1 LRLFIIAA
9 TLFLSAFLLFV
20 CQPMVGKM
28 FLPYLGGTAAVWT
41 TCVLFFQFMLLMGYV
56 YAHLLG
62 RIPVVRKQIAIHG
75 ILLLLP
81 LAFLPIRFS
90 AAPAESFSRHPSLQL
105 LAGLMIST
113 AIPFFVVSTTAPLVQ
128 NWLSKTTHSASS
140 DPYFLYSVSN
150 AGSLLALTAYP
161 FVIEPRI
168 GAASQSRFW
177 FAGYI
182 ALIVMFAL
190 TVAALREAQARQR
203 EASRDERRWASRVK
217 HGEQPIGRI
226 GVKTRLY
233 WIAASFIPSGLMLAV
248 TNHIAANVGSVP
260 FLWLL
265 PLALYLLTFILAFG
279 RRLHTSST
287 RVSALIPILLLGVFP
302 LVAAQVV
309 APPGLNWIV
318 IGAHLLLLF
327 VGALLCHTRLA
338 ENRPRPQQL
347 TEFYFWVALGGVL
360 GGVFTATLAPI
371 VFNTVL
377 EYPLLV
383 ATLPFFR
390 GAKFRISDLLIPAG
404 FAVALIATWIIFRVT
419 DLDSN
424 TEAVAL
430 AHTVVLFAGYK
441 LRRQPERFAWSFV
454 VFMAAYTLILP
465 GYIEGANRVY
475 AARNFFGVKKVLDD
489 PTLHLRKLLHGDT
502 THGIESTAPG
512 QVGQPLS
519 YYYQGGSVSD
529 VIQMMRGRRRLQR
542 FAVLGLGAG
551 TMASYADTAHRITF
565 YEIDPSVEPIA
576 RRYFTFLPRCGT
588 NCDVVIG
595 DGRLQLAH
603 EPDDSFDLILL
614 DAFSSDSVPTHLLSR
629 EALKVYLAKL
639 KPDGVL
645 LFHVSNRY
653 LNVEKLVR
661 ALVTDAG
668 LTAFSRFDDAGDLR
682 KFGKSSA
689 NHVAAA
695 REAKD
700 LKPLTALP
708 GWEPVARPANFK
720 PWTDDYSNL
729 LGLIRWH

>member
-1 LRLFIIAA
+1 MEKAAKPAARIDAKARLF
-9 TLFLSAFLLFV
+9 
-20 CQPMVGKM
+20 
-28 FLPYLGGTAAVWT
+28 
-41 TCVLFFQFMLLMGYV
+41 
-56 YAHLLG
+56 
-62 RIPVVRKQIAIHG
+62 
-75 ILLLLP
+75 
-81 LAFLPIRFS
+81 
-90 AAPAESFSRHPSLQL
+90 
-105 LAGLMIST
+105 
-113 AIPFFVVSTTAPLVQ
+113 
-128 NWLSKTTHSASS
+128 
-140 DPYFLYSVSN
+140 
-150 AGSLLALTAYP
+150 
-161 FVIEPRI
+161 
-168 GAASQSRFW
+168 
-177 FAGYI
+177 
-182 ALIVMFAL
+182 
-190 TVAALREAQARQR
+190 
-203 EASRDERRWASRVK
+203 
-217 HGEQPIGRI
+217 
-226 GVKTRLY
+226 

-248 TNHIAANVGSVP
+248 TNHIAANVASVP

-279 RRLHTSST
+279 RRLHASST
-287 RVSALIPILLLGVFP
+287 RVSRLIPIVLLGVFP

-338 ENRPRPQQL
+338 ESRPGPQQL

-371 VFNTVL
+371 VFSTVL

-390 GAKFRISDLLIPAG
+390 GGKFKRSDLLIAAG
-404 FAVALIATWIIFRVT
+404 FAVGLVTTWIIFLVT
-419 DLDSN
+419 HLDSN

-441 LRRQPERFAWSFV
+441 LSRQPERFAWLFL
-454 VFMAAYTLILP
+454 VFLAAYTMILP

-475 AARNFFGVKKVLDD
+475 ATRNFFGVKKVLDD
-489 PTLHLRKLLHGDT
+489 PALHLRKLLHGDT
-502 THGIESTAPG
+502 THGIESTEPG
-512 QVGQPLS
+512 RTGQPLS
-519 YYYQGGSVSD
+519 YYYRGGSVSD
-529 VIQMMRGRRRLQR
+529 VIEMMRGRRRSQR

-551 TMASYADTAHRITF
+551 TMASYADAAHHMTF

-576 RRYFTFLPRCGT
+576 RRYFTFLSGCGS

-595 DGRLQLAH
+595 DGRLQLAR

-614 DAFSSDSVPTHLLSR
+614 DAFSSDSVPTHLLSH
-629 EALKVYLAKL
+629 EALEMYLAKL

-653 LNVEKLVR
+653 LNVEKLVS

-682 KFGKSSA
+682 KVGKSSA

-700 LKPLTALP
+700 LKPLAALP
-708 GWEPVARPANFK
+708 GWERVAHPADFK